1 MTHMPNLSVAAID
14 AAGAD
19 PAVREARPRSAV
31 SAGVGIAGLTG
42 LFSYLLLARYAPE
55 IAALLGIDWGGRG
68 RMDGPVSAIASV
80 LACGIPMV
88 LWSLLVDKVH
98 RNPSTGIDW
107 SLRRPWRETID
118 ISLTKLAGLWATWG
132 LIALVYATMRYYWSG
147 QYEFSMEL
155 LARAAPWLLLISV
168 PYMLWLDRRLV
179 EPRDGCYAFGRWLI
193 APKSPANGPVDG
205 RAIGHHLRAWGVKG
219 FFTAFMLSIV
229 PGNFSSLVSVSMSE
243 VLANPYLTGLW
254 TINLLY
260 LVDVHIATVGYILTL
275 KPLDAHIR
283 TANPYGM
290 AWVAALI
297 CYPPFILMNGG
308 PLDYQIGGSDWG
320 YWLQGH
326 DTLMAIWGALLVLLI
341 AVYAWATMAFGIRFS
356 NLTHRGVITHGPYA
370 FTRHPAYISKNLSW
384 WVGSLPFLVTSGG
397 WVEGARN
404 TALLALVSS
413 VYYWRAKTEE
423 KHLLADPAY
432 QAYWNWAQAN
442 ALVPRLFAKLTG
454 RARPLVRL
462 EPDPRVG
469 PVA

>member
-1 MTHMPNLSVAAID
+1 MTYQPSIASTASSDDVAA
-14 AAGAD
+14 
-19 PAVREARPRSAV
+19 PETRPRSAV
-31 SAGVGIAGLTG
+31 SAGVGIVGLIG
-42 LFSYLLLARYAPE
+42 LFAYLLIARYAPR
-55 IAALLGIDWGGRG
+55 IAEFAGVDWGHRG
-68 RMDGPVSAIASV
+68 PMSGPVSAIASV

-88 LWSLLVDKVH
+88 LWSILVDKVH

-107 SLRRPWRETID
+107 SLRRPWRETVD

-132 LIALVYATMRYYWSG
+132 LIAFAYGVMRYYWTG
-147 QYEFSMEL
+147 NYAFSMNL
-155 LARAAPWLLLISV
+155 LAHAAPWLLLVSV
-168 PYMLWLDRRLV
+168 PYMLWLDRRMV

-193 APKSPANGPVDG
+193 APGQAVDR
-205 RAIGHHLRAWGVKG
+205 RAIAHHLRAWAVKG

-229 PGNFSSLVSVSMSE
+229 PGNFSSLVTVQMSE
-243 VLANPYLTGLW
+243 VLANPYMTGLW

-308 PLDYQIGGSDWG
+308 PLDYQVGGSDWG
-320 YWLQGH
+320 HWLAGH
-326 DTLMAIWGALLVLLI
+326 DTLMAFWGVTLVLLI

-370 FTRHPAYISKNLSW
+370 FTRHPAYVSKNLSW

-397 WVEGARN
+397 WVEAVRN
-404 TALLALVSS
+404 TVLLGLVSG

-423 KHLLADPAY
+423 KHLLGDPAY
-432 QAYWNWAQAN
+432 QAYWAWAQN
-442 ALVPRLFAKLTG
+442 HALVPRIFARLTG
-454 RARPLVRL
+454 RSTPVIRL